1 MVAVVAVISVAATAE
16 MIGPTSGVA
25 VGVGVTLGLG
35 LGMTV
40 GLGLG
45 VGGTLGEAV
54 HVGVGVGV
62 GASVGLGRGVGTGGQ
77 RGRAATVTGLASIEA
92 TTKAA
97 GSSEAARDGR
107 TGPGPPGMGGRAVAA
122 EGWPVGVARPAK
134 ARAATDASA
143 APGPR
148 TLLSAA
154 HRPLTRRS
162 SPAHP
167 SGAVVRISGSRTRR
181 DAMSTT
187 STSLDPAQTAPYRLA
202 NAGQAAAALVFS
214 LAPLLI
220 TATYASV
227 LGFQGDDPLI
237 YRLGGAATLGYAVV
251 ALIALVRP
259 KTWDELMIPSLA
271 TFAFALGAFGASLV
285 ELLLGAQQP
294 VVPFVVVAGAGFT
307 VIAGVLIARAGLH
320 LDDRGAP
327 LVTGERLVIGLA
339 ALSAA
344 TFGVLPLLAP
354 QPFAQVF
361 GLPASDAWVF
371 RLAGAGCLGYAV
383 AGVASLRVGGWRA
396 MRLQNI
402 AAITFN
408 SVAAVAA
415 WLAVAN
421 GDGGWLAPIVAL
433 AATFF
438 AVALTVSPSAGPENG
453 DGLRG
458 PPSRASR
465 Q

>member
-1 MVAVVAVISVAATAE
+1 
-16 MIGPTSGVA
+16 
-25 VGVGVTLGLG
+25 
-35 LGMTV
+35 
-40 GLGLG
+40 
-45 VGGTLGEAV
+45 
-54 HVGVGVGV
+54 
-62 GASVGLGRGVGTGGQ
+62 
-77 RGRAATVTGLASIEA
+77 
-92 TTKAA
+92 
-97 GSSEAARDGR
+97 
-107 TGPGPPGMGGRAVAA
+107 
-122 EGWPVGVARPAK
+122 
-134 ARAATDASA
+134 
-143 APGPR
+143 
-148 TLLSAA
+148 
-154 HRPLTRRS
+154 
-162 SPAHP
+162 
-167 SGAVVRISGSRTRR
+167 
-181 DAMSTT
+181 MSTT

-271 TFAFALGAFGASLV
+271 TFTFALGAFGASLV

-294 VVPFVVVAGAGFT
+294 VVPLVVVAGAGFT

-354 QPFAQVF
+354 QPFAEVF

-438 AVALTVSPSAGPENG
+438 AIALTALAIRRSGEW
-453 DGLRG
+453 
-458 PPSRASR
+458 
-465 Q
+465 